1 MNIAKLFDDPDDGKN
16 IKDLW
21 GRFKNAW
28 NSLNF
33 QSPLQ
38 FGCQLNTYIKEYE
51 ENSPLNCFLVDD
63 KEKEGGMCMAAAM
76 QQLAIMQ
83 SSLL

>member
-1 MNIAKLFDDPDDGKN
+1 LKLKRDDARNMNIAKLFDDPDDGKN

-33 QSPLQ
+33 
-38 FGCQLNTYIKEYE
+38 
-51 ENSPLNCFLVDD
+51 
-63 KEKEGGMCMAAAM
+63 
-76 QQLAIMQ
+76 
-83 SSLL
+83 